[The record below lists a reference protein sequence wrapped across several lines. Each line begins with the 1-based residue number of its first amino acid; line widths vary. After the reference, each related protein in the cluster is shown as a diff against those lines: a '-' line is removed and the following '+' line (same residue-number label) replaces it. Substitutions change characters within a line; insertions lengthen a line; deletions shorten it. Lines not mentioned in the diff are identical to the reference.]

1 MSVPTSWRS
10 IPDWMRMVAKDL
22 NPITE
27 GYPYLQLASDPTNP
41 TGGFTYYNYTTG
53 KVRTYNGVAEAWA
66 DHY

>member
-1 MSVPTSWRS
+1 
-10 IPDWMRMVAKDL
+10 MVAKDL